1 MSEKMS
7 NELRQA
13 FAIGR
18 ESAVKYRDTK
28 LRVEHVLYGILVT
41 DNIIHEILKQKIK
54 DFDLLVQDIENFN
67 KRQSDN
73 DKGATNESILTFEPE
88 LLEVIKLCSKNKKK
102 DDFITPEL
110 FFTISFNM
118 DIAIVKIIKD
128 YGVTKT
134 FIQKK
139 IKAIKCVIYVY

>member
-1 MSEKMS
+1 MSSFYLDLHKILRETMSEKMS

-54 DFDLLVQDIENFN
+54 DFDPSPFSVNPVPCHN
-67 KRQSDN
+67 HPH
-73 DKGATNESILTFEPE
+73 SIPPPIL
-88 LLEVIKLCSKNKKK
+88 
-102 DDFITPEL
+102 
-110 FFTISFNM
+110 
-118 DIAIVKIIKD
+118 
-128 YGVTKT
+128 
-134 FIQKK
+134 
-139 IKAIKCVIYVY
+139 